1 MSKLGTG
8 TKAYY
13 RNAESGEW
21 VELGGVTKVEVMDA
35 VSISSCDV
43 DFAFAGETFKK
54 AMVAATEKL
63 KKFDRAKLAGPKLHP
78 IVRRVAFAGRN
89 DRCPCGSGRK
99 YKRCCSLNN

>member
-1 MSKLGTG
+1 MMVYAKG

-13 RNAESGEW
+13 RSAETGEW
-21 VELGGVTKVEVMDA
+21 VELGEIASDMTI
-35 VSISSCDV
+35 VSVSSSDV

-54 AMVAATEKL
+54 SMAAATETL

-78 IVRRVAFAGRN
+78 IVRRVAFVGRN
-89 DRCPCGSGRK
+89 ERCPCGSGRK